1 MRTSKP
7 RVAKYHGSKTSK
19 FVVEGLRVN
28 GKRTRKFFKK
38 RRVAEVWL
46 RKTQARLR
54 QEGESAIHMP
64 EQLRIDATR
73 CAESLKPYRK
83 TILDATEHFLAYLAA
98 VSRSCSVAGL
108 LAEFTDAK
116 AQDGASKRY
125 LQDLK
130 NRLATFALD
139 FGSMKVGAIL
149 PGQIDDW
156 LRGLGLAGQT
166 RNNFR
171 RVLHAFFKFAV
182 VRGYATENAVAK
194 TTRAK
199 VVRGAPKI
207 FSPAQMQ
214 VVLEKAPYD
223 FVPYLAIGGFA
234 GLRSAEIERLD
245 WSEIDLAEKFIHVK
259 AEKSKSAQRRLVAI
273 SENLAAW
280 LAPHIRADGPVA
292 NPERGRD
299 ARGKV
304 CKAAEI
310 VWPSN
315 VLRHSYA
322 SYHLAHFKNAAA
334 TAAELGHSSPIMLYQ
349 HYRELV
355 RPDAAARWWQIMPP
369 VDYGNV
375 VAFHGKAGFT

>member
-1 MRTSKP
+1 
-7 RVAKYHGSKTSK
+7 
-19 FVVEGLRVN
+19 
-28 GKRTRKFFKK
+28 
-38 RRVAEVWL
+38 
-46 RKTQARLR
+46 
-54 QEGESAIHMP
+54 MP
-64 EQLRIDATR
+64 SDA
-73 CAESLKPYRK
+73 LKASNPMGRPSS
-83 TILDATEHFLAYLAA
+83 DATEHFLAYLAA

-214 VVLEKAPYD
+214 VVLEKAPFD

-273 SENLAAW
+273 SDNLAAW
-280 LAPHIRADGPVA
+280 LAPHVRAAGPVA
-292 NPERGRD
+292 IPERVRD
-299 ARGKV
+299 ARGKGLQGRRDCLAV
-304 CKAAEI
+304 KRFATQLCKLSLSAFKERRRNCHRIGAQLTHNALSALPGISTSRFLLLAAGGRSCRQQTME
-310 VWPSN
+310 
-315 VLRHSYA
+315 
-322 SYHLAHFKNAAA
+322 
-334 TAAELGHSSPIMLYQ
+334 M
-349 HYRELV
+349 
-355 RPDAAARWWQIMPP
+355 
-369 VDYGNV
+369 
-375 VAFHGKAGFT
+375 